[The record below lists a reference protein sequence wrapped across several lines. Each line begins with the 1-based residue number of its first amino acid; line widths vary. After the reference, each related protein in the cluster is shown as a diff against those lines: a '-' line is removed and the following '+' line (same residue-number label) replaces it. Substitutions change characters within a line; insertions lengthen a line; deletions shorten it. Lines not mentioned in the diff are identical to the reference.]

1 MRDLSPTKS
10 AMPETT
16 MPPRELVYELL
27 DKARLSINK
36 AAQVGADRSAWV
48 EYWQVEVLYATALQQ
63 MLREQFAQA
72 RTLAIEVDQE
82 ARQLEQNIIDQMNHT
97 RESISILLEKFST
110 RMGKLRESYHVE
122 QEKLPASRVSR
133 CNQFFYEARQSFNR
147 ALGAFVSKDFVQSE
161 KYLAEARS
169 HLDTVE
175 NLLHQ
180 RYESSDDGPA
190 S

>member
-72 RTLAIEVDQE
+72 RALAIEVDQE